1 MFGLSTDTIKYTA
14 IAAVFL
20 YITVISFKYISLY
33 SKYTD
38 TLYKLETA
46 KYNEY
51 KLREAI
57 KLQNDKVESMT
68 ADIVLTNKQLD
79 IYAKELADLYAN
91 KNIIVEDNKVCGV
104 EKQFIKNIHES
115 LITFDKLQRNKNEK

>member
-14 IAAVFL
+14 IGAVFL

-57 KLQNDKVESMT
+57 KLQNDKVESMN
-68 ADIVLTNKQLD
+68 ADIATTNKQLD

-91 KNIIVEDNKVCGV
+91 KNVIVENNKVCGV
-104 EKQFIKNIHES
+104 EKQFIHNVHES
-115 LITFDKLQRNKNEK
+115 LMTFDKLQRSKNEK